1 VSWHRN
7 GRDLAL
13 SIESADSPGEVFAL
27 DTDHN
32 IVTRWT
38 GHSAV
43 GGVRHAFVEPEAI
56 SGAASTTM
64 IITGFLHRPN
74 PREFPGKRPVIISI
88 HGGLESLARPGFPR
102 PRQLLDQRTRYALI
116 YPNMRGSAGSGA
128 AS

>member
-1 VSWHRN
+1 MLANVAGPPNWLYDGDLKPLMVPALPPGVITAVSWHRN

-43 GGVRHAFVEPEAI
+43 GGVRRPFVEAEAI
-56 SGAASTTM
+56 SGAASTT
-64 IITGFLHRPN
+64 
-74 PREFPGKRPVIISI
+74 
-88 HGGLESLARPGFPR
+88 
-102 PRQLLDQRTRYALI
+102 
-116 YPNMRGSAGSGA
+116 
-128 AS
+128 